1 MTDKTDDSEGSPLA
15 GSTPEATPKAE
26 DLAPPDGQPG
36 SRPSGAPGAAGADK
50 HLPFF
55 KLIDACREGGCPV
68 CTTLR
73 GDEARY
79 FDSLLYEKVNNRHFR
94 AKFNLGGGFCGYHAK
109 YLEELHDALAVVLLY
124 RQILRYELDA
134 EPVQTGQSCPA
145 CDYLQEK
152 ERQVK
157 SVLWQYINDPEF
169 VDAFQQT
176 GGLCLPHYRQFK
188 REHLKL
194 PKWFVDYNHQQY
206 EQLFKDSND
215 YVDACNFTLGGSRG
229 DPEIHEARVYQQ
241 LVEKLYGFIGLNP
254 HITARGNKRSSKQG
268 GKLGGKRG
276 GKFGAAGRPGA
287 GLSVLRRLLGR
298 FSGRG
303 GHGGAGSG
311 DDSAGGPEK
320 GPDGNSPGGPA

>member
-1 MTDKTDDSEGSPLA
+1 MTDKSDDSGGAQGNRPGDSP
-15 GSTPEATPKAE
+15 GNSPGNPQDGAT
-26 DLAPPDGQPG
+26 G
-36 SRPSGAPGAAGADK
+36 PSGSDK

-73 GDEARY
+73 GDESKY

-109 YLEELHDALAVVLLY
+109 YLEGLHDALAVVLLY
-124 RQILRYELDA
+124 RQILRYELDG
-134 EPVQTGQSCPA
+134 EPVQTGKSCPA

-188 REHLKL
+188 REHIKL
-194 PKWFVDYNHQQY
+194 PKWFVEYNQQQY

-229 DPEIHEARVYQQ
+229 DPEIHEAKVYQQ
-241 LVEKLYGFIGLNP
+241 LVEKLYGFIGLTP
-254 HITARGNKRSSKQG
+254 HITARGNTRGAGRRG
-268 GKLGGKRG
+268 GKLGVKLG
-276 GKFGAAGRPGA
+276 GKFGIAGQSGA
-287 GLSVLRRLLGR
+287 VLRVLDRILGGLG
-298 FSGRG
+298 GRG
-303 GHGGAGSG
+303 GHGRSGSG

-320 GPDGNSPGGPA
+320 GSDGNSPGGPA

>member
-1 MTDKTDDSEGSPLA
+1 MSDKTDYSGSA
-15 GSTPEATPKAE
+15 QQS
-26 DLAPPDGQPG
+26 G
-36 SRPSGAPGAAGADK
+36 SRQSGFQQSDARSSDPDK

-73 GDEARY
+73 NDEANY

-109 YLEELHDALAVVLLY
+109 YLEDLHDALAVVLLY
-124 RQILRYELDA
+124 RQILRYELDG
-134 EPVQTGQSCPA
+134 EPLQAGKSCPA

-194 PKWFVDYNHQQY
+194 PKWFAEYNQQQY
-206 EQLFKDSND
+206 EQLFKDCND

-241 LVEKLYGFIGLNP
+241 LVEKLYGFIGLSP
-254 HITARGNKRSSKQG
+254 HITARGNKRG
-268 GKLGGKRG
+268 DKLSGKRG
-276 GKFGAAGRPGA
+276 GSGRSGTA
-287 GLSVLRRLLGR
+287 LGGLGRLLKG
-298 FSGRG
+298 FAGRG
-303 GHGGAGSG
+303 GQGRAGNG
-311 DDSAGGPEK
+311 DDSAGRPEK

>member
-1 MTDKTDDSEGSPLA
+1 MTAKTDDSGGPQQPGAHQA
-15 GSTPEATPKAE
+15 GPR
-26 DLAPPDGQPG
+26 PPDP
-36 SRPSGAPGAAGADK
+36 DK

-73 GDEARY
+73 GDEAKY

-124 RQILRYELDA
+124 RQILRYELDG
-134 EPVQTGQSCPA
+134 EPVQTGKSCPA

-157 SVLWQYINDPEF
+157 SVLWKYIDDPEF

-188 REHLKL
+188 HEHLKL
-194 PKWFVDYNHQQY
+194 PKWFADYNQQQY
-206 EQLFKDSND
+206 EQLFQDSNA

-241 LVEKLYGFIGLNP
+241 LVENLYGVIGLNP
-254 HITARGNKRSSKQG
+254 HMPARGNKPGNKRS
-268 GKLGGKRG
+268 GKRG
-276 GKFGAAGRPGA
+276 AKRGVPWRSDA
-287 GLSVLRRLLGR
+287 GLSAFRRLLGGLG
-298 FSGRG
+298 GRG
-303 GHGGAGSG
+303 DHGRSGSG
-311 DDSAGGPEK
+311 DDSVGGSEK

>member
-1 MTDKTDDSEGSPLA
+1 MSSANHDE
-15 GSTPEATPKAE
+15 
-26 DLAPPDGQPG
+26 
-36 SRPSGAPGAAGADK
+36 K

-55 KLIDACREGGCPV
+55 KLIDACKEGGCPV
-68 CTTLR
+68 CATLR
-73 GDEARY
+73 GDEAGY

-109 YLEELHDALAVVLLY
+109 YLEGMHDALAVVLLY
-124 RQILRYELDA
+124 RQILRYELDG
-134 EPVQTGQSCPA
+134 EPVQTGKSCPA

-194 PKWFVDYNHQQY
+194 PKWFVDFNRRQF

-215 YVDACNFTLGGSRG
+215 YVDACNFTLGGSRD
-229 DPEIHEARVYQQ
+229 DPEIHAAKVYQQ
-241 LVEKLYGFIGLNP
+241 LVEKLYGFIGLRP
-254 HITARGNKRSSKQG
+254 QVTARGNQQ
-268 GKLGGKRG
+268 
-276 GKFGAAGRPGA
+276 
-287 GLSVLRRLLGR
+287 
-298 FSGRG
+298 
-303 GHGGAGSG
+303 GGAGG
-311 DDSAGGPEK
+311 RRARRAGGLLRGLFGRRGGSK
-320 GPDGNSPGGPA
+320 AGNGIGDTRAADAGGGSQDDDRGGPGETS